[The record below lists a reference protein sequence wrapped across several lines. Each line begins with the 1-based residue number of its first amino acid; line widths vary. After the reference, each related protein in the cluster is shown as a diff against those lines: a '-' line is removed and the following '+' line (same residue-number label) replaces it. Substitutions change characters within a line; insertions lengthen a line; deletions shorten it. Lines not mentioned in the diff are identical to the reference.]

1 MREYILTE
9 KSYLNSSTTRPL
21 RSTNFAYPV
30 LIFCDRKLL
39 MSTARHLFLHN
50 LRTRH
55 LFCDIKLLK
64 STAGHPFLHTL
75 STSHLFCDGKFLKS
89 TAGHPFLHNFPTRH
103 LLCDRKLLKS
113 TATHLFLHTLPTRHL
128 FCNRKILCMHIKT
141 AGHRGFGVIAPG
153 CQVCRHRVA
162 FCH

>member
-1 MREYILTE
+1 MREYILIE
-9 KSYLNSSTTRPL
+9 KSYLNSSNTRPL
-21 RSTNFAYPV
+21 RLTNFAYPV

-55 LFCDIKLLK
+55 LFCD
-64 STAGHPFLHTL
+64 
-75 STSHLFCDGKFLKS
+75 GKFLKS
-89 TAGHPFLHNFPTRH
+89 TAGHLFLHNFPTRH

-128 FCNRKILCMHIKT
+128 FCNRKILRTRITTTEVLVLSLSAARRADT
-141 AGHRGFGVIAPG
+141 ALKITNNIL
-153 CQVCRHRVA
+153 
-162 FCH
+162 

>member
-9 KSYLNSSTTRPL
+9 KSYINSSTTRPL

-89 TAGHPFLHNFPTRH
+89 TAGHPFLQI
-103 LLCDRKLLKS
+103 
-113 TATHLFLHTLPTRHL
+113 FLPGTYFVIENCLSPQPRIYFYTPYLPGTYFAIER
-128 FCNRKILCMHIKT
+128 FCACALQPPRFWAYPSQLP
-141 AGHRGFGVIAPG
+141 GVQTP
-153 CQVCRHRVA
+153 R
-162 FCH
+162 